1 MKIFVLLLV
10 GGMLTQTSA
19 FAAEMP
25 KAGDKAPDFSAA
37 ASDGTT
43 LHLKDYIGKSNIVLY
58 FYPKDD
64 TPGCTKEACGIRDTF
79 DEFKGLNATVF
90 GVSFDSVES
99 HRNFIA
105 KYKLPFVLLADT
117 DKAVAKLYGVAD
129 DNSKVASRVTF
140 VINKAGKIAF
150 VNPKV
155 NPTTHAA
162 ELRAVLT
169 KLGQSAGSGVR
180 FAPRSVLLECALRVV
195 SIPAITEANLQA
207 KP

>member
-1 MKIFVLLLV
+1 MKTCILLLA
-10 GGMLTQTSA
+10 GLAMTQFSA

-25 KAGDKAPDFSAA
+25 KVGDSAPDFSAA

-43 LHLKDYIGKSNIVLY
+43 VHLKDYIGKGNIILY

-64 TPGCTKEACGIRDTF
+64 TKGCTVEACSIRDNF

-99 HRNFIA
+99 HKNFIA

-117 DKAVAKLYGVAD
+117 DKSIAKLYGVAND
-129 DNSKVASRVTF
+129 DSKVASRVTF
-140 VINKAGKIAF
+140 VIDKAGKIAF

-155 NPTTHAA
+155 NPATHAA
-162 ELRAVLT
+162 ELRTVLHG
-169 KLGQSAGSGVR
+169 LGQ
-180 FAPRSVLLECALRVV
+180 
-195 SIPAITEANLQA
+195 
-207 KP
+207 

>member
-1 MKIFVLLLV
+1 MKTCILLLV
-10 GGMLTQTSA
+10 GMAMTQLST
-19 FAAEMP
+19 FGAAMP
-25 KAGDKAPDFSAA
+25 KVGNSAPDFSVA

-43 LHLKDYIGKSNIVLY
+43 VHLKDHIGKGNIILY

-99 HRNFIA
+99 HKNFIA

-117 DKAVAKLYGVAD
+117 DKTVAKLYGVAD
-129 DNSKVASRVTF
+129 DNSRVASRVTF

-150 VNPKV
+150 VDPKV
-155 NPTTHAA
+155 DPATHAA
-162 ELRAVLT
+162 ELRTVL
-169 KLGQSAGSGVR
+169 SG
-180 FAPRSVLLECALRVV
+180 L
-195 SIPAITEANLQA
+195 TH
-207 KP
+207 